1 MAGAPGTN
9 ITRPRAKSAIQKTIM
24 ADETTSSVSKVSCLE
39 NDRKFALVSLP
50 YSWYLTFGHQG
61 CFLIKKSTAKSPRKR
76 SAGLNCSRFE
86 ARGFKHTAHA
96 SFPCFQTTLKRLF
109 IPRALLL
116 SPSSSKH
123 THVHPSWQK
132 CLKNSWE
139 DGMGM
144 LEICTARERCN
155 IWTVQNADCRL
166 QTDCRPLFSVL
177 ENNGIIVVT
186 FSFCVVKTMVCS
198 SLQSAFCTD
207 QRNIHQVDD
216 HKLKTKT
223 KSHCGF

>member
-39 NDRKFALVSLP
+39 NDRKFAFVSLL

-116 SPSSSKH
+116 SPSSYTH
-123 THVHPSWQK
+123 THMYTHPDKNAWK
-132 CLKNSWE
+132 IPEKMGWACLKFAP
-139 DGMGM
+139 
-144 LEICTARERCN
+144 LEKDVIFGQYKMQT
-155 IWTVQNADCRL
+155 ADCRL
-166 QTDCRPLFSVL
+166 T
-177 ENNGIIVVT
+177 
-186 FSFCVVKTMVCS
+186 
-198 SLQSAFCTD
+198 A
-207 QRNIHQVDD
+207 D
-216 HKLKTKT
+216 H
-223 KSHCGF
+223 CFQC

>member
-9 ITRPRAKSAIQKTIM
+9 ISRPRAKSAIQKTIM

-39 NDRKFALVSLP
+39 NDRKFALVSLL

-86 ARGFKHTAHA
+86 ARDFKHTAHA

-139 DGMGM
+139 DGMSM
-144 LEICTARERCN
+144 LEICTVRERFN
-155 IWTVQNADCRL
+155 TVKFWKKAPPCISPSKYKPSHTPNSKSL
-166 QTDCRPLFSVL
+166 PLNRPSKYRPPRGLLLGNRPQIQSTAKK
-177 ENNGIIVVT
+177 NGK
-186 FSFCVVKTMVCS
+186 FPS
-198 SLQSAFCTD
+198 
-207 QRNIHQVDD
+207 RNKASPID
-216 HKLKTKT
+216 
-223 KSHCGF
+223 F

>member
-9 ITRPRAKSAIQKTIM
+9 ISRPRAKSAIQKTIM

-39 NDRKFALVSLP
+39 NDRKFALVSLL

-86 ARGFKHTAHA
+86 ARDFKHTAHA

-116 SPSSSKH
+116 SPSSSTH

-144 LEICTARERCN
+144 LEICTVRERCN
-155 IWTVQNADCRL
+155 TVKFWKKAPPCIS
-166 QTDCRPLFSVL
+166 PS
-177 ENNGIIVVT
+177 
-186 FSFCVVKTMVCS
+186 KY
-198 SLQSAFCTD
+198 
-207 QRNIHQVDD
+207 
-216 HKLKTKT
+216 KP
-223 KSHCGF
+223 SHTPN